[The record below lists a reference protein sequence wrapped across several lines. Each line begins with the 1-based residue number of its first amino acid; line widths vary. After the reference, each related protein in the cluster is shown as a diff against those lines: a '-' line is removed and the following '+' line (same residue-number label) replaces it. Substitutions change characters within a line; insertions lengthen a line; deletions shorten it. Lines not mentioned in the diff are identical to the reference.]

1 MPLVRLDVLKRSLP
15 LVLCLALLPG
25 CLEDLIKAAYPV
37 SPRDGE
43 IGYPDGAI
51 GFDGKIPHKL
61 LLKAIKPAHGP
72 FVGGTEVVLS
82 GSGFTGKVKV
92 RFGGTTLETTKVTL
106 LSPVSLKV
114 ITPAGKVG
122 PADVEVILGSEQ
134 TRLAGAFTYDPVY
147 LDPGSGP
154 AAGSTL
160 VTLHGK
166 DTAFKKGMK
175 LTLGGA
181 ALTDVEVISP
191 SVLRAK
197 TPPGSP
203 GPASLV
209 FGTAGGDKTINH
221 AYTYYQSA
229 NLKTGGLGGGKLAG
243 TLTVDVLDWMFRS
256 PVEGAKVVVQKGR
269 SFTLT
274 GTTNVKGVVVFSSTK
289 LKGPVSVTVG
299 KKGYEATSMINFDAR
314 DVTVFLLPIPNPQP
328 GPMPPGQSPGLIRGH
343 LLFGGATGVG
353 SPHWKLVPSP
363 KENQVKRAYVFTSVP
378 RIAWGAAT
386 YGSGHTVDFDKKE
399 AATAWKFSLYARTG
413 AMAIWAVAG
422 IYDKSSATFEPYAMG
437 VTRGVVVG
445 PGDVVYA
452 DIWVTIPLTEKVA
465 VKIKDVPAGL
475 SRYQVRHA
483 IDLGA
488 DGLLMRMD
496 QEVKGDGVPAS
507 LTFGRLPTFLHKGL
521 LDATH
526 SVEVQLNTGQ
536 TSGLPMTRAT
546 ERLVQP
552 KGGAIVVDK
561 FLGVPQQVKPGSGI
575 KLQGNTLQWT
585 QNGAAANLSVTIL
598 RKTDETPVWRVYSP
612 GSVTAVKLPDPKTF
626 GLPPWPKASVVWLQY
641 LAYLPGFSFDNYT
654 YYHLSSRYWSRW
666 SYDEFS
672 FKGP

>member
-1 MPLVRLDVLKRSLP
+1 MMS
-15 LVLCLALLPG
+15 G
-25 CLEDLIKAAYPV
+25 CMEDIIKSFYPV
-37 SPRDGE
+37 APSDGE

-51 GFDGKIPHKL
+51 GFDGEIPHKL

-82 GSGFTGKVKV
+82 GSGFTKKVQV
-92 RFGGTTLETTKVTL
+92 RFGGTTLESTKVTL

-114 ITPAGKVG
+114 ISPAGKVG

-134 TRLAGAFTYDPVY
+134 GRLKAAFTYDPVY
-147 LDPGSGP
+147 LDPDSGP
-154 AAGSTL
+154 AAGGTL
-160 VTLHGK
+160 VTLQGTG
-166 DTAFKKGMK
+166 TAFKKGMT
-175 LTLGGA
+175 LTLGGK

-191 SVLRAK
+191 SVVRAK
-197 TPPGSP
+197 TPPGTP

-209 FGTAGGDKTINH
+209 ISTAGGDKTILT

-229 NLKTGGLGGGKLAG
+229 NQKTGGLGGGKLAG

-256 PVEGAKVVVQKGR
+256 PVEGARVVVQKGR

-274 GTTNVKGVVVFSSTK
+274 GTTNAKGVVVFSSTS
-289 LKGPVSVTVG
+289 LKGPVSVTAG
-299 KKGYEATSMINFDAR
+299 KKGYEATSMISFDAR

-363 KENQVKRAYVFTSVP
+363 KTDQIKRAYIFTSVP
-378 RIAWGAAT
+378 RIAWGPPT
-386 YGSGHTVDFDKKE
+386 YGSGYTVDFDAKE
-399 AATAWKFSLYARTG
+399 AATAWSFSLYARTG
-413 AMAIWAVAG
+413 SMAIWAVAG
-422 IYDKSSATFEPYAMG
+422 IYDKSSGTFEPYAMG

-445 PGDVVYA
+445 PGDVVKA
-452 DIWVTIPLTEKVA
+452 DIWVTIPLTEKVT
-465 VKIKDVPAGL
+465 VKIKDVPGGV
-475 SRYQVRHA
+475 SRYQIRHA

-507 LTFGRLPTFLHKGL
+507 WTFGRLPTFLHKPL
-521 LDATH
+521 LSATH
-526 SVEVQLNTGQ
+526 TAEVVLDTGQ
-536 TSGLPMTRAT
+536 ADGLPMTRAT

-552 KGGAIVVDK
+552 KGGTILVDK
-561 FLGVPQQVKPGSGI
+561 FLGVPQQVKPSPATA
-575 KLQGNTLQWT
+575 LQGNTLQWA
-585 QNGAAANLSVTIL
+585 QNGAAPNLSVTII
-598 RKTDETPVWRVYSP
+598 RKTDETPVWRIYSP
-612 GSVTAVKLPDPKTF
+612 GSTPAVKLPDPKTF
-626 GLPPWPKASVVWLQY
+626 GLPPWPKAPVVWLQY
-641 LAYLPGFSFDNYT
+641 LAYLPGFSFDTYT